1 MKVVQERRGGKLIGE
16 SLITQMSVRLMVPF
30 IQLFG
35 LYVIAHGHYSPGGG
49 FQGGV
54 ALGASFILYALVF
67 GLDASFGRF
76 SERANAIV
84 VFDRSISPGAAGP
97 LVTDVCMALARS
109 SVRTYG
115 VIAGLGGRPITK
127 ASLYS
132 ALKCACHGSLAPLTY
147 LDLNEAV
154 IRREAIEA
162 EAERE
167 LVL

>member
-84 VFDRSISPGAAGP
+84 GNIGVLIYCGTAA
-97 LVTDVCMALARS
+97 LTA
-109 SVRTYG
+109 
-115 VIAGLGGRPITK
+115 ILGGLFLDYTAFTVLIPMEAAEWR
-127 ASLYS
+127 SLGVFIVELGVGLAVMSIMVSLFWDLGS
-132 ALKCACHGSLAPLTY
+132 AGNMDEGL
-147 LDLNEAV
+147 
-154 IRREAIEA
+154 
-162 EAERE
+162 
-167 LVL
+167 